1 MKKLVL
7 FALLAVSMLA
17 TARTTQ
23 KPINPLPGCQPCD
36 FVR

>member
-23 KPINPLPGCQPCD
+23 KPINPWPTCSPCEL
-36 FVR
+36 VR

>member
-7 FALLAVSMLA
+7 FTLVALSMLA

-23 KPINPLPGCQPCD
+23 KDAPIPGCSPCP